1 MAVGRNVQGDKGLT
15 SYRIMAAGAYCI
27 FAMGLLCSLPAV
39 ATSESDP
46 RVQWVDEPVVLPEFT
61 LTDDNG
67 RSFRPE
73 NFRGRTALVFFGFT
87 NCRDVCPAT
96 LQVLRQV
103 WRSLGEDSAK
113 LVNVFVSVDGVRDTP
128 AVVQEY
134 LQPFMPGF
142 IGLTG
147 DATDVRV
154 LADELKAVFFRGM
167 PTDTNGGYD
176 VEHTS
181 QVYLVDERGRL
192 RATFYGASAASI
204 TAATQTI
211 LKERR

>member
-1 MAVGRNVQGDKGLT
+1 MTGLGNKGGGMTVGRRVRVSCMIAT
-15 SYRIMAAGAYCI
+15 
-27 FAMGLLCSLPAV
+27 GLLCALSAA
-39 ATSESDP
+39 ATSEIDP
-46 RVQWVDEPVVLPEFT
+46 RVQWAADPVALPDFT
-61 LTDDNG
+61 LMDDHG

-73 NFRGRTALVFFGFT
+73 NLQGRTALVFFGFT

-103 WRSLGEDSAK
+103 RRSLGVDSAK

-134 LQPFMPGF
+134 LQPFLPGF

-147 DATDVRV
+147 DASDVRV

-181 QVYLVDERGRL
+181 QVYLVDGRGRL

-204 TAATQTI
+204 TGATQTI
-211 LKERR
+211 LNERP